1 MKKILFGAI
10 CILFLGA
17 CYTPLNNS
25 GVATTKPWLEIP
37 AKKLDFDGKQYDS
50 CYQFNIR
57 FWPPEAAEQINLAQA
72 CISDC
77 CWRSDKEEVTLDF
90 NKNFDA
96 DLAFYGRARKYSPG
110 KITFKVSHSNLVN
123 TTKVTVSPTGTVNNK
138 GLVKLSYKEYE
149 NPARLAQI
157 EAASRQLQTRH
168 NAYLAEQQ
176 QRQAAA
182 EKAKE
187 AARKEAARQAAARTL
202 LLRRAGTKIDAYF
215 YQMDKTYKKQGA
227 VFLLSE
233 RILLADPINTQGDY
247 SITCHAQARTGLD
260 IKNLKA
266 SNFSC
271 GTWRVSLEDGTV
283 QAYDKKARQILGE

>member
-1 MKKILFGAI
+1 MKKILCGAI
-10 CILFLGA
+10 LTFCLAA

-57 FWPPEAAEQINLAQA
+57 IWPQEAAEQIDLAQA

-90 NKNFDA
+90 NKNFEA

-110 KITFKVSHSNLVN
+110 KVTFRVAHSNLVN

-138 GLVKLSYKEYE
+138 GLLKLSYKEYE

-157 EAASRQLQTRH
+157 EAASRRLQTRR
-168 NAYLAEQQ
+168 NAYLIEQQ
-176 QRQAAA
+176 QRQAAQ
-182 EKAKE
+182 EQAKE
-187 AARKEAARQAAARTL
+187 AARQKAAQNAAARTL
-202 LLRRAGTKIDAYF
+202 LLRRAGTQIDAYF
-215 YQMDKTYKKQGA
+215 YQMNKTYKKQGA
-227 VFLLSE
+227 IFLLSE
-233 RILLADPINTQGDY
+233 RILLADPLNTQGDY
-247 SITCHAQARTGLD
+247 SVTCHAQARTGVD

-266 SNFSC
+266 STFSC

-283 QAYDKKARQILGE
+283 QAYDKKARQIMGE